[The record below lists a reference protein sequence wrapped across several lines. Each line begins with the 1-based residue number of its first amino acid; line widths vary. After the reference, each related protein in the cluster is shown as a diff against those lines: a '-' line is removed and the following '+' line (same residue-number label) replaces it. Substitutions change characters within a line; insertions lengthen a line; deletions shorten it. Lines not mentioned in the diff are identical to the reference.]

1 MLLRHVIKVTS
12 SETFEPL
19 AFGKFAGFDPNLC
32 GFVLTGED
40 YGGSFDNGFP
50 PTPVFLKVVVSSRT
64 PLPLFRPR
72 SVHRGSS
79 S

>member
-19 AFGKFAGFDPNLC
+19 AFGKFAGFDPDLC

-50 PTPVFLKVVVSSRT
+50 PTPVF
-64 PLPLFRPR
+64 F
-72 SVHRGSS
+72 
-79 S
+79 